1 MHTAGRNEEH
11 TDKDKLKY
19 NSLYFKQD
27 RSGQVKLGQ
36 GRAGQGRTR
45 QDKTRQDK
53 TRQGKSHKWSLI

>member
-1 MHTAGRNEEH
+1 MVHTAGRNEEH

-27 RSGQVKLGQ
+27 RSGQVRSGQ
-36 GRAGQGRTR
+36 GTAG

-53 TRQGKSHKWSLI
+53 TRQDRAKAISGR